1 MLGSVFLKVYV
12 LKDWMSAYIAVVRW
26 WYLKSPRGKRLGRVG
41 YGFEEMLLISHLMGT
56 MR

>member
-1 MLGSVFLKVYV
+1 MLGSVFLKAYV
-12 LKDWMSAYIAVVRW
+12 LKDWMKAYTAVVRW
-26 WYLKSPRGKRLGRVG
+26 WYLKSPWGKRLGHVG